1 MSYLNY
7 QYIKAYYTGGG
18 NGSNLGTITFNVP
31 DDAKELPFKAI
42 NADVSGVVNAS
53 CFFDSNDKY
62 NGTIAVPEAKAGILT
77 KASNPAG
84 YFYFIKMGE
93 IFIADRIVALGT
105 SYDEL
110 YEAGYIDG
118 KFRVLSKEEY
128 ETTLSSNEEK
138 GNIDKWHKK
147 FIDGCLKKIKHE
159 EYEIEF
165 DNSEIRHY
173 TEYDKLTCTDGQEH
187 TVKEIVEKNLEI
199 DETKIV

>member
-1 MSYLNY
+1 M
-7 QYIKAYYTGGG
+7 
-18 NGSNLGTITFNVP
+18 LGTITFNVP

-42 NADVSGVVNAS
+42 NQEVSGVVNAS

-138 GNIDKWHKK
+138 GNIDKWHKNNNWASYSR
-147 FIDGCLKKIKHE
+147 FYGEISSTTNDSDQIWVYGLLGHTGDWSISGDFYYTQTARAWNSKKNRK
-159 EYEIEF
+159 
-165 DNSEIRHY
+165 
-173 TEYDKLTCTDGQEH
+173 
-187 TVKEIVEKNLEI
+187 KE
-199 DETKIV
+199 